1 MMTEE
6 QVFNKLWEEC
16 DKNVHPFS
24 TFTEEELEDCVK
36 AKIITKSEKENIV
49 ATYTIK
55 KEEERRKKGG
65 E

>member
-1 MMTEE
+1 MSIEE
-6 QVFNKLWEEC
+6 KVFNKLWEEADN
-16 DKNVHPFS
+16 DKHPFS
-24 TFTEEELEDCVK
+24 TFSEEELEEAVK

-55 KEEERRKKGG
+55 KEEERERKRG